1 MSFRKRELED
11 DLKDEAATSKNIPE
25 RLFSDFT
32 ILSLEGKEFPC
43 HRYILSSQSTVMLAM
58 LTTNMKEKQEK
69 QVDLKYSEGV
79 VAHFVEYFYSGKVPR
94 KILESNLVSFL
105 ELAGQYDLAPL
116 KLLTEEAAIGM
127 LSAENMLDLYA
138 LADLYAAEKLKKA
151 AEFFVKKNREELRD
165 KDLTVYPHSVVNDL
179 VRILI

>member
-1 MSFRKRELED
+1 ME
-11 DLKDEAATSKNIPE
+11 
-25 RLFSDFT
+25 
-32 ILSLEGKEFPC
+32 
-43 HRYILSSQSTVMLAM
+43 
-58 LTTNMKEKQEK
+58 
-69 QVDLKYSEGV
+69 LKYSEGV

-105 ELAGQYDLAPL
+105 ELAGQYDLVPL
-116 KLLTEEAAIGM
+116 KLLTEEAAIGI

-165 KDLTVYPHSVVNDL
+165 KDLTVYPHRVVNDL

>member
-43 HRYILSSQSTVMLAM
+43 HRYILSSQSPVMLAM

-69 QVDLKYSEGV
+69 QVELKYSEVV

-94 KILESNLVSFL
+94 KILESNPASFL

-138 LADLYAAEKLKKA
+138 LADLHAADKLKKA

-165 KDLTVYPHSVVNDL
+165 KDLTVYPHRVVNDL